1 MLKRNNMLSTLSE
14 FTPESIAFITT
25 TLREHNFE
33 LIERIGYGGFSM
45 IFKVKSMRLPKFYAA
60 KVLNTASVRHSNH
73 LATFKN
79 ERKALSHLSHPNII
93 KLIDNFEAGKFVFLV
108 LELCSSKTLEDVIK
122 TGTSTIT
129 DRVLYMKQM
138 LHALVHIH
146 SMGYVHRDIK
156 PANVLFDDYG
166 RVKLADFG
174 LCIKWPTGG
183 EKSTEF
189 LGSPHFMAPE
199 IFRRE
204 PFDPY
209 KADIYALGVTFYELC
224 GGVVN
229 WPASL
234 DIISAIISKE
244 GFVVHHGTK
253 PDVTKIVAAMTKMK
267 ASSRPSLFTI
277 ARQPLFHSQRKAVP
291 VQAPATTRTS
301 TVALRKHSSSKAE
314 TKTVRSKKVS
324 TSELKKPKRMRS
336 VQPIYGSLHIMKSSL
351 S

>member
-1 MLKRNNMLSTLSE
+1 MIKRNNMSSTLSE
-14 FTPESIAFITT
+14 FNQEAIAYITA

-33 LIERIGYGGFSM
+33 MVERIGYGGFSM
-45 IFKVKSMRLPKFYAA
+45 IFKVKSLRIPKFYAA

-73 LATFKN
+73 KETFKN

-93 KLIDNFEAGKFVFLV
+93 KIIDHFESGKFVFLII
-108 LELCSSKTLEDVIK
+108 ELCSSKTLEDMIR
-122 TGTSTIT
+122 TGIPSLQDKIF
-129 DRVLYMKQM
+129 YMKQL
-138 LHALVHIH
+138 LHALIHIH

-166 RVKLADFG
+166 RLKLADFG
-174 LCIKWPTGG
+174 LCIKWPSSE

-209 KADIYALGVTFYELC
+209 KADVYALGVTFYEIC
-224 GGVVN
+224 EGQTN

-234 DIISAIISKE
+234 DIISALISKE
-244 GFVVHHGTK
+244 GFIVHHGTK
-253 PDVTKIVAAMTKMK
+253 PDVTRIVSSMTKLNAAK
-267 ASSRPSLFTI
+267 RPSLFTI
-277 ARQPLFHSQRKAVP
+277 ARQPIFHSQRKP
-291 VQAPATTRTS
+291 LPQPTTGTTRGIRT
-301 TVALRKHSSSKAE
+301 TTTPLRKHSAAKAE
-314 TKTVRSKKVS
+314 VKSARSKKVS
-324 TSELKKPKRMRS
+324 TSELKPRKRMKS
-336 VQPIYGSLHIMKSSL
+336 VQPQQHLMKSSM

>member
-1 MLKRNNMLSTLSE
+1 MLKRNNMGSTLSE
-14 FTPESIAFITT
+14 FTPESIAFITQ

-45 IFKVKSMRLPKFYAA
+45 IFKVKSLRIPKFYAA

-73 LATFKN
+73 KATFKN

-93 KLIDNFEAGKFVFLV
+93 KLVDNFEAGKFVFLV
-108 LELCSSKTLEDVIK
+108 LELCGQKTLEDVIK
-122 TGTSTIT
+122 SGTSTIT
-129 DRVLYMKQM
+129 DRVMYMKQL

-174 LCIKWPTGG
+174 LCIKWPTNG
-183 EKSTEF
+183 EKSSEF

-209 KADIYALGVTFYELC
+209 KADIYSLGVTFYELC
-224 GGVVN
+224 GGTVN

-234 DIISAIISKE
+234 DIISAIIGKE
-244 GFVVHHGTK
+244 GFIVHHGTK
-253 PDVTKIVAAMTKMK
+253 PDVTKIVISMTKMK

-277 ARQPLFHSQRKAVP
+277 ARQPLFHAQRKAMQAP
-291 VQAPATTRTS
+291 VPATTRT
-301 TVALRKHSSSKAE
+301 TPTPIRKQSAAKVE
-314 TKTVRSKKVS
+314 TKTVRAKKVT
-324 TSELKKPKRMRS
+324 TSELKKPKRRRS
-336 VQPIYGSLHIMKSSL
+336 VQPVYGSIHAMKSSF